1 MRALPV
7 KMPCCSHN
15 KCNIAKLGGV
25 GLLKI
30 KEYFKPETIEEAY
43 SIMKKHNA
51 VVLGGGAFLNLRK
64 DEMPAVVDLSGL
76 GLDYIKERDGF
87 IEIGAMASLREV
99 ETDHQLSGFYGGVL
113 QSTARAIMG
122 VQIRN
127 MATIGGTVWGR
138 YGFSDMLTSLL
149 ALDAYVELYKGGMIP
164 LEQFIEEGIKDD
176 ILIAVHIKKVN
187 GKAGNLYFK
196 STGTSF
202 SALNTAVSLIG
213 GTNDGGAV
221 KGGRFRIAVGS
232 RPKAAKLAKSA
243 MEFLN
248 GTSVDEIAASRA
260 GDIAADE
267 LDFGGDLRGSSDY
280 RRELCRVFVKRC
292 IMEVLK

>member
-1 MRALPV
+1 MRALSVKVPCFSHNTRNIV
-7 KMPCCSHN
+7 KMR
-15 KCNIAKLGGV
+15 GV
-25 GLLKI
+25 DLLKI

-43 SIMKKHNA
+43 GIMKKHNA

-64 DEMPAVVDLSGL
+64 DEIPAIVDLSGL
-76 GLDYIKERDGF
+76 GLDYIKEKDGF
-87 IEIGAMASLREV
+87 IEIGAMAVLREV
-99 ETDHQLSGFYGGVL
+99 ETDNQLTGFYGGVL
-113 QSTARAIMG
+113 QKTARAIMG

-149 ALDAYVELYKGGMIP
+149 ALDAYVELYKGGMML
-164 LEQFIEEGIKDD
+164 LEQFIEEGVKDD

-187 GKAGNLYFK
+187 GKASNMYFK

-202 SALNTAVSLIG
+202 SALNTAVSLTG

-248 GTSVDEIAASRA
+248 GTSVDETAASRA